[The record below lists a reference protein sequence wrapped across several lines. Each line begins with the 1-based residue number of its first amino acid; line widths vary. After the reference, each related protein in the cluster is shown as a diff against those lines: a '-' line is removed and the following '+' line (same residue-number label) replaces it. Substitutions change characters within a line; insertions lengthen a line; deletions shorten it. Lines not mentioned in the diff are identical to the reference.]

1 MKVTPKIKSIILKIK
16 TIKKRVVRVLL
27 TAGFI
32 KFKILYI
39 ITGKEKKIPEKIEID
54 TYKKKGAWG
63 AKNAVLKLD
72 FSFT

>member
-1 MKVTPKIKSIILKIK
+1 M
-16 TIKKRVVRVLL
+16 
-27 TAGFI
+27 

-39 ITGKEKKIPEKIEID
+39 ITGNEKKIPEKIEID
-54 TYKKKGAWG
+54 IYKKKGAWG